1 MDRRV
6 KTTKRDR
13 SGKIVA
19 LCNAGQ
25 PWSPRKT
32 VDVIKDINGSKKSYY
47 VKEGERPT
55 YVRVVAGGVLQ
66 TTLDETS
73 ENNLEK
79 LPVS

>member
-55 YVRVVAGGVLQ
+55 YVRVVAGVLQ
-66 TTLDETS
+66 TTPDEAS
-73 ENNLEK
+73 ENNLDK